1 MAINFIDVVDGDAQP
16 FQDVPPAFGFFQ
28 LERVLRVTTSFGHD
42 VVVQ

>member
-1 MAINFIDVVDGDAQP
+1 
-16 FQDVPPAFGFFQ
+16 VPPAFGFFQ